1 MRVRVGVRARVR
13 VRVGV
18 GVGVRVGVV
27 HLEACGGDPRRDA
40 TAQLRP
46 LAPLALARHRVGG
59 GEVGVEEGEGG
70 RGVDIREAHGG

>member
-1 MRVRVGVRARVR
+1 MGL
-13 VRVGV
+13 GS
-18 GVGVRVGVV
+18 GLGLGLGSGLGLGVV
-27 HLEACGGDPRRDA
+27 HLEACGGDARRDA

-70 RGVDIREAHGG
+70 RGVDIREAHSG